1 MGPTAPGPLPR
12 RLAVT
17 ATITPFEPRIAPCGK
32 SHPGEAFVSEDLHG
46 LVTEDLRFSCGCQ
59 TYREEFHDGSV
70 HHMVV
75 NHHGKVLVD
84 EEFRGE

>member
-1 MGPTAPGPLPR
+1 MT
-12 RLAVT
+12 
-17 ATITPFEPRIAPCGK
+17 
-32 SHPGEAFVSEDLHG
+32 EDLQG
-46 LVTEDLRFSCGCQ
+46 LVTQDLRFECGCQ
-59 TYREEFHDGSV
+59 SHREEFHDGSV